1 MSRHVT
7 LLTLITAL
15 FLLVS
20 CAGRPLENTPTEL
33 VYGDHVIESDTV
45 WAGEVIIEG
54 VVLVGRKATLRIKP
68 GTTIRF
74 RKTDRDNDG
83 IGDSEI
89 RVLGQML
96 AEGRPDSPIL
106 FESAEQNPRPKDW
119 SYLLIFTSG
128 KRNSIDYCRFR
139 HAFSGVQ
146 VHFSTAVISNSIFEE
161 NNEGVRFGRAR
172 LSITGNLFR
181 NNEVGIRFTRM
192 EGPVSI
198 SENEITENRR
208 GIFLVPSG
216 QNIQD
221 FFEPD
226 RSGKPWNTG
235 RLLITANNIH
245 NNSGYDLSLGEKQF
259 WDLDV
264 SGNWWGSRDPQSIQ
278 QGIFDKTTD
287 PELGKALF
295 MPYAERRFD
304 NAGITEMENEQ

>member
-1 MSRHVT
+1 MQKN
-7 LLTLITAL
+7 LLTFTAAL
-15 FLLVS
+15 FLLIA
-20 CAGRPLENTPTEL
+20 CAGRPFENAATKML
-33 VYGDHVIESDTV
+33 YGDHVIDSDTV
-45 WAGEVIIEG
+45 WAGEVIIKG
-54 VVLVGRKATLRIKP
+54 VVLVGRKATLKIEP

-89 RVLGQML
+89 RVLGRLL

-106 FESAEQNPRPKDW
+106 FESAEQNPKPKDW

-128 KRNSIDYCRFR
+128 KKSSIDYCRFR

-146 VHFSTAVISNSIFEE
+146 VHFSSAVISNSIFEK
-161 NNEGVRFGRAR
+161 NNEGLRFGRAR
-172 LSITGNLFR
+172 LSITNNLFR

-192 EGPVSI
+192 EGPVRI
-198 SENEITENRR
+198 TQNEITKNRR

-221 FFEPD
+221 FFEPG

-235 RLLITANNIH
+235 RLLITTNNIF
-245 NNSGYDLSLGEKQF
+245 NNSRYDLSLGEKQL

-264 SGNWWGSRDPQSIQ
+264 TGNWWGSLDPHLIQ
-278 QGIFDKTTD
+278 QRIFDKTTD

-295 MPYAERRFD
+295 MPYADKRFES
-304 NAGITEMENEQ
+304 AGITKTESER